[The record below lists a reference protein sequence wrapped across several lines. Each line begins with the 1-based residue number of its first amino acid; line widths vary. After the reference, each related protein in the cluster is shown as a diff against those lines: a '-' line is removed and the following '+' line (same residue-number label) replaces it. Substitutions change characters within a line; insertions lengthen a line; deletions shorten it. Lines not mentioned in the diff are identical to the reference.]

1 MEKIKKYILL
11 HLTVMLFS
19 FTSVY
24 SKAASGF
31 YNREGLTSPMLYLF
45 LFLMLLN
52 CALYAV
58 IWQKVIKKFELN
70 VAYANRTVYLIWSQ
84 IWAFLIFN
92 ETLTARNMAGLA
104 VTLLGVMIVQL
115 SDAKAIKKEERM

>member
-1 MEKIKKYILL
+1 MKGIKKYIAL
-11 HLTVMLFS
+11 HLSIMVFS
-19 FTSVY
+19 FTGVF
-24 SKAASGF
+24 SKMASSALNKNGLHDLRF
-31 YNREGLTSPMLYLF
+31 YVF
-45 LFLMLLN
+45 LGLMLLN
-52 CALYAV
+52 CGIYA
-58 IWQKVIKKFELN
+58 IAWQRVIKQLDLSIAF
-70 VAYANRTVYLIWSQ
+70 AHRSVYLIWSQ

>member
-31 YNREGLTSPMLYLF
+31 YNRAGLTSPMLYLF

-84 IWAFLIFN
+84 IWAVIIFHEN
-92 ETLTARNMAGLA
+92 LSVNNIIGMII
-104 VTLLGVMIVQL
+104 VFIGVLVVV
-115 SDAKAIKKEERM
+115 AHE

>member
-31 YNREGLTSPMLYLF
+31 YNRGGVTSPMLYLF
-45 LFLMLLN
+45 LFLMLSN

-84 IWAFLIFN
+84 IWAVVIFHEN
-92 ETLTARNMAGLA
+92 LSVNNIIGMIIVFIGVLVVA
-104 VTLLGVMIVQL
+104 VH
-115 SDAKAIKKEERM
+115 E